1 MENDKITPIVIIGA
15 GFAYWEIF
23 DLIQDIN
30 LKTKKFEIVSI
41 LDDNNDIIGK
51 TFNNIKVDGPIKEK
65 INRFNSETKF
75 VFAIGSV
82 NSRLGRK
89 KIIDSLNLDS
99 NRFATLIHPTCKI
112 YSSVKIGEGCIIH
125 FGCIVLAQTV
135 IENFTLLSACCVIG
149 VKNLIGEGC
158 LFASSI
164 TTATDIKIG
173 SYSFIGAG
181 AVIAPNIEIAAG
193 SMIGLGSCLFRD
205 TNEGEFTLGNPAR
218 VIKREEVDNDISELW
233 KKNKSNFHQ

>member
-30 LKTKKFEIVSI
+30 LETKKFEIVSI

-89 KIIDSLNLDS
+89 KIIDGLNLDS
-99 NRFATLIHPTCKI
+99 NR
-112 YSSVKIGEGCIIH
+112 
-125 FGCIVLAQTV
+125 
-135 IENFTLLSACCVIG
+135 
-149 VKNLIGEGC
+149 
-158 LFASSI
+158 
-164 TTATDIKIG
+164 
-173 SYSFIGAG
+173 
-181 AVIAPNIEIAAG
+181 
-193 SMIGLGSCLFRD
+193 
-205 TNEGEFTLGNPAR
+205 
-218 VIKREEVDNDISELW
+218 
-233 KKNKSNFHQ
+233 